1 MQKVAVVVSSAVSLP
16 EELIKTYG
24 IRLVPEKI
32 IIENKVYQDR
42 VDITPR
48 EFYPILEKSENIPTT
63 SAPTTHDFADA
74 FTETAETASAIVCIT
89 VTKGFSQMEFQS
101 ALAASKDFSKI
112 PTVVIDS
119 RAAPGAYGFVAL
131 AAAKAAAAG
140 GDIDEVRAAAEDM
153 QQRVTMLFTLDTL
166 KYLAKGGRIG
176 KAALWAS
183 SLLSIKP
190 IMEIPT
196 TTGAIEPLE
205 RVRTREKSL
214 TRLLEIMKA
223 KTAKNGSVHVII
235 DQANVPGEAH
245 EFQKRLASRFD
256 CAEIYV
262 NDWPLVAAVHCGPG
276 AMGVSFYTG
285 E

>member
-1 MQKVAVVVSSAVSLP
+1 MQKVAIVVSSAVSLP
-16 EELIKTYG
+16 EELIKTHG

-32 IIENKVYQDR
+32 IIENKVYHDR
-42 VDITPR
+42 IDITPR
-48 EFYPILEKSENIPTT
+48 EFYPILERSENIPTT
-63 SAPTTHDFADA
+63 SAPTAQDFADV
-74 FTETAETASAIVCIT
+74 FTEAAQAADAIVCIT

-119 RAAPGAYGFVAL
+119 RAAPGAYGFVTL

-140 GDIDEVRAAAEDM
+140 GNIDEVIAATEDM

-183 SLLSIKP
+183 SLLDIKP

-205 RVRTREKSL
+205 RVRTRGNSL
-214 TRLLEIMKA
+214 ARLLEIMETKI
-223 KTAKNGSVHVII
+223 NGHGPVHVII

-245 EFQKRLASRFD
+245 EFQKRLSSRFD
-256 CAEIYV
+256 GAEIYV

-276 AMGVSFYTG
+276 AIGVSFYTG
-285 E
+285 